1 MVMDVDIVLLL
12 QDIPK
17 EKWLYQKKYLNLV
30 LIILK
35 MNPDKMHERIL
46 EIQSQIENVSPEKQT
61 EMLNELLDLASQIEQ
76 SLMDIKVK
84 IDEN

>member
-1 MVMDVDIVLLL
+1 MDVDIVLLL
-12 QDIPK
+12 QDILK
-17 EKWLYQKKYLNLV
+17 ERWLYQKKYLNLV

>member
-1 MVMDVDIVLLL
+1 MDVDIVLLL

>member
-1 MVMDVDIVLLL
+1 MDVDIVLLL
-12 QDIPK
+12 QDILK
-17 EKWLYQKKYLNLV
+17 ERWLYQKKYLNLV

-46 EIQSQIENVSPEKQT
+46 EIQSQIENAPPEKQT

>member
-1 MVMDVDIVLLL
+1 MDVDIVLIF

-17 EKWLYQKKYLNLV
+17 ERWLCQKKYLNSV

-35 MNPDKMHERIL
+35 MEPNKIHERVL

-84 IDEN
+84 IDEE